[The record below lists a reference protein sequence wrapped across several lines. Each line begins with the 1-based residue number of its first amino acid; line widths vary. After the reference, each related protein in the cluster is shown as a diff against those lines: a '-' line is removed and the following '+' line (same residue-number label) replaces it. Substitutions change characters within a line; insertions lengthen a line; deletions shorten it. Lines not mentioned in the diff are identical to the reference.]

1 MLFEPPGGMGCTT
14 YPSYPSSVSSTS
26 VSAASPVSSADHSHL
41 RFFMVVAG
49 RRGEVVELI
58 DLLGG

>member
-1 MLFEPPGGMGCTT
+1 
-14 YPSYPSSVSSTS
+14 
-26 VSAASPVSSADHSHL
+26 VSSADHSHL

-49 RRGEVVELI
+49 HRGEVVELI